1 MPRSSSAPRRAYGVA
16 PTPACRRSGTFYS
29 DLGFQNLWESS
40 RKQPGEAGIITNY
53 LGIKPGIN
61 DAKSALDAFRTDLPK
76 MSPKM
81 ADNLDPNAVTSW
93 FWTTYP
99 YTLGSYS
106 SAKVGQY
113 TTMLEVASEPAL
125 HGRLQF
131 AGEHTS
137 SDFLGFMNGG
147 VQSGNRASAALIK
160 VVTARPPRLLKS

>member
-1 MPRSSSAPRRAYGVA
+1 MMITIPREAIIHAAFSGV
-16 PTPACRRSGTFYS
+16 RSRS
-29 DLGFQNLWESS
+29 LWESS

-61 DAKSALDAFRTDLPK
+61 DAKSALDAIRTDLPK

-93 FWTTYP
+93 FWTAYP

-125 HGRLQF
+125 HGRL
-131 AGEHTS
+131 
-137 SDFLGFMNGG
+137 
-147 VQSGNRASAALIK
+147 
-160 VVTARPPRLLKS
+160 